1 MARSNSKEATCT
13 LINIWSRNASL
24 EKPTEILAAIAI
36 RSLLFQIIKKMYCA
50 NLKPKGGLPVPV
62 APKEVHEAREVF
74 AVNELDQ
81 EPFGDIVEKMNSPS
95 L

>member
-1 MARSNSKEATCT
+1 LVKKCIPGETN
-13 LINIWSRNASL
+13 RNFSSDSYKISALSDHQKNVL
-24 EKPTEILAAIAI
+24 CEPQT
-36 RSLLFQIIKKMYCA
+36 
-50 NLKPKGGLPVPV
+50 KGGLPVPV